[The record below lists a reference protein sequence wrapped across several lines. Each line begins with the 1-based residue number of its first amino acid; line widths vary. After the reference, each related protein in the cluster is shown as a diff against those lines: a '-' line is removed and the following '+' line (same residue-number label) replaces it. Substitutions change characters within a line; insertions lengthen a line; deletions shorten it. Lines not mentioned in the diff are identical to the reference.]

1 MHYEDIAELQRFVKD
16 NEELTDML
24 MQKLKT
30 FMAGMAIQCREKRQE
45 QRRKA
50 IASVSEKDAEAD
62 VQKIMAEFH

>member
-1 MHYEDIAELQRFVKD
+1 
-16 NEELTDML
+16 ML

-50 IASVSEKDAEAD
+50 IASVSEKDAEED
-62 VQKIMAEFH
+62 VQKIMAEFHQNVKSSIQEIKQNQQEL